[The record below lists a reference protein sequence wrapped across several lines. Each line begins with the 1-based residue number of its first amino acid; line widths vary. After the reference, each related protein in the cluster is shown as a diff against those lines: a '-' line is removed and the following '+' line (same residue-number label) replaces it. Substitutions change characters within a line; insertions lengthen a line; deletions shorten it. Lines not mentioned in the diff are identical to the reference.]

1 MKERELN
8 PTVDTTKFIN
18 IDKNSFDIYIDG
30 KLARHLEA
38 GEEQVLPVFVAKA
51 GAKHLIDR
59 ILQEK
64 GIKDSLRP
72 TPERDT
78 IMARIIPDV
87 AEEIQ
92 VKPLSEE
99 EFRKKIEER
108 LEKQGEDIKALG
120 GKETESIKNLQK
132 QVKKLQTQLKE
143 K

>member
-1 MKERELN
+1 MKEKQLN
-8 PTVDTTKFIN
+8 PTVDTTKFVN
-18 IDKNSFDIYIDG
+18 IDKNPFDIYIDG
-30 KLARHLEA
+30 KKIRTLEA
-38 GEEQVLPVFVAKA
+38 GEEQILPVFVAKA

-78 IMARIIPDV
+78 IMAKIIPDV

-108 LEKQGEDIKALG
+108 VAKQDEDIKALG
-120 GKETESIKNLQK
+120 GRIDTDKVKNLEK
-132 QVKKLQTQLKE
+132 KVKNLEKQLK